1 MEGLFAQESVTLR
14 AIEPEDLLHFVRW
27 ENNSDLWSFGAQIQ
41 PLSRFAISEYLEQT
55 LTNDVFSMRQVRF
68 VIEHEKTIV
77 GCIDFF
83 DFDPLSRKAS
93 IGLVIDKAHQRNGF
107 AGEAVR
113 KMIRYGFDML
123 NLHQIYAHVP
133 VSNTPSVSLFE
144 KSGFEKTA
152 CLKDWIC
159 RNRKFED
166 VYLFQCI
173 EK

>member
-1 MEGLFAQESVTLR
+1 MKGLFAQERVTLR
-14 AIEPEDLLHFVRW
+14 AIEPEDLPHFIRW

-41 PLSRFAISEYLEQT
+41 PLSKFVISEYLEQT
-55 LTNDVFSMRQVRF
+55 LTNDIFSMRQVRF
-68 VIEHEKTIV
+68 VIEYEKTIV

-93 IGLVIDKAHQRNGF
+93 IGLVIDYDHQRNGF
-107 AGEAVR
+107 ALEAVH
-113 KMIRYGFDML
+113 KMLHYGFGML

-144 KSGFEKTA
+144 KSGFEKTV

-159 RNRKFED
+159 RKGKFED